1 MVGGDPEPLRAFHRR
16 VSVEGYLKRS
26 GLLDAGG
33 LGPVQG
39 NRPLTNGVI
48 IAGAEG
54 NRRQGGKLSAARIYA
69 KAQAAGRDPA
79 RQFGLDFYG
88 VDGVGVRGLLQGGLR
103 AVYEPEG
110 YPARLRLRGQA
121 GNHRGKRS
129 RQNERQRSIR
139 QPGQE
144 GSRSHNASLGCP
156 PHRGGR
162 QVRYGV
168 ERFRRKSGCR
178 ED

>member
-1 MVGGDPEPLRAFHRR
+1 MDAGDPEHLRPFHRR

-26 GLLDAGG
+26 GLLGAGG

-39 NRPLTNGVI
+39 NRPLTDGVI
-48 IAGAEG
+48 IADAAGH
-54 NRRQGGKLSAARIYA
+54 RRQGGKRAAARIYA
-69 KAQAAGRDPA
+69 KAQAADRDPA

-88 VDGVGVRGLLQGGLR
+88 MDGVGARGLLQGGLR
-103 AVYEPEG
+103 AVHEPEG
-110 YPARLRLRGQA
+110 YPARLRLRRQA

-144 GSRSHNASLGCP
+144 VSRSHNASPGVLP
-156 PHRGGR
+156 TEPAGR
-162 QVRYGV
+162 FGI
-168 ERFRRKSGCR
+168 ELS
-178 ED
+178 